1 MQSLKANQS
10 LILLIFLLVISNH
23 AYSQSAQYY
32 VLINKSNLG
41 PHCKTHTD
49 FTTFTLSTKLNSEK
63 RSKVIAVY
71 EKRLNSSEDR
81 KIDKVE
87 LYVGK
92 TDYVIVY
99 EYIIKSDDCPSKAF
113 KYIKAFKASSKEKAM
128 QILQGRLETSFTK
141 DRYISHKILL
151 ETQPYLTGD
160 ANLLQRAEQ
169 LLRENTKTDSLKK
182 ARSERAS
189 AGARG

>member
-1 MQSLKANQS
+1 MKKTITLLASLF
-10 LILLIFLLVISNH
+10 LIL
-23 AYSQSAQYY
+23 ATAQAQSAQYY

-41 PHCKTHTD
+41 PHCKTATD
-49 FTTFTLSTKLNSEK
+49 FTTFTLSSKLNSDQ
-63 RSKVIAVY
+63 RSKIISVY

-81 KIDKVE
+81 KIDKVD

-99 EYIIKSDDCPSKAF
+99 EYIIKSDDCPSKTF

-128 QILQGRLETSFTK
+128 QILQRRLETAFTK

-151 ETQPYLTGD
+151 ETQPFSESETSLFNK
-160 ANLLQRAEQ
+160 AAQ
-169 LLRENTKTDSLKK
+169 LLRESTKTDSIKK
-182 ARSERAS
+182 KEKSTTV
-189 AGARG
+189 GVRG